1 MAKDPLAS
9 AMGND
14 ARYNAKRLSLH
25 EEFVRLVKH
34 EQRLRVDLD
43 RAITLV
49 ETVST
54 DHHGR
59 VVKLQTLIDNTRAKA
74 QLVAER
80 IASGK
85 FF

>member
-25 EEFVRLVKH
+25 EEFVRLISH
-34 EQRLRVDLD
+34 EQRLRRDLD
-43 RAITLV
+43 RVLLDPDMDLT
-49 ETVST
+49 ER
-54 DHHGR
+54 HGK
-59 VVKLQTLIDNTRAKA
+59 VVKFRALLDNTRAKA
-74 QLVAER
+74 QLVADR
-80 IASGK
+80 IAEGK

>member
-25 EEFVRLVKH
+25 EEFVRLVGH
-34 EQRLRVDLD
+34 EQRLRKDLD
-43 RAITLV
+43 RVLLDPDMGLT
-49 ETVST
+49 ER
-54 DHHGR
+54 HGK
-59 VVKLQTLIDNTRAKA
+59 VVKLRALLDDCRAKA